1 MADRGVRRSRVLLS
15 LCVTLLLAGGGAG
28 CGKDGPRPG
37 EVLDEASRAGRT
49 AASFPAAAE
58 DYFHD
63 MDGGGALTRE
73 EIQGRNTWIV
83 WTGGNDRFW
92 DGITV
97 SSFGLFDLLK
107 IVSSHPDKSMEH
119 LDRSK
124 RWVYLGLVNEPCFDK
139 PTGPDPAALRPVARQ
154 ATRRLS
160 ARSLRERAAVSGCP
174 DRGAGRER
182 AGRLLL
188 RVRVG
193 DRRPPAVP
201 ESRLRRGGGQE
212 VGPGDATT
220 PTRSTTT
227 RRTWC
232 GRTASACPARSAT
245 SARAPPSRPPI
256 PRIRSGRTSPPTS
269 APSTSGSTASSAGRT
284 TGRTTCIQLLHTSR
298 PGALDTSLVSTD
310 YINNPRT
317 MNAVYLL
324 GPRLQVGKR
333 WGKETLAG
341 GGLNNSQFNDY
352 VKDGPADR
360 VLPEAEHRL
369 DPACP
374 EGRLGLGGRPGGPQS
389 RLPEHRPL
397 QRGVAAAL
405 QRPRRREA
413 DLARSRSASPGR
425 TPSTGSPPRL
435 RRRAWRSSSSRRP
448 CPTA

>member
-15 LCVTLLLAGGGAG
+15 LCVTLLLAG
-28 CGKDGPRPG
+28 CGKGAPRPG

-63 MDGGGALTRE
+63 MDGGGSLTRE

-119 LDRSK
+119 LDRNNA
-124 RWVYLGLVNEPCFDK
+124 LGVSRPGQRALLRQAD
-139 PTGPDPAALRPVARQ
+139 GPGPQALRPVARQ

-160 ARSLRERAAVSGCP
+160 ARSLRERAEVSGCP

-212 VGPGDATT
+212 LGPGALLH
-220 PTRSTTT
+220 
-227 RRTWC
+227 RREVLRLE
-232 GRTASACPARSAT
+232 GPGAAVPRRHVVRVLPRRAEPHQAAR
-245 SARAPPSRPPI
+245 
-256 PRIRSGRTSPPTS
+256 RSGEPQVGEPRAPTS

-284 TGRTTCIQLLHTSR
+284 IRR
-298 PGALDTSLVSTD
+298 N
-310 YINNPRT
+310 Y
-317 MNAVYLL
+317 MY
-324 GPRLQVGKR
+324 
-333 WGKETLAG
+333 
-341 GGLNNSQFNDY
+341 
-352 VKDGPADR
+352 PAAPH
-360 VLPEAEHRL
+360 V
-369 DPACP
+369 PA
-374 EGRLGLGGRPGGPQS
+374 R
-389 RLPEHRPL
+389 
-397 QRGVAAAL
+397 
-405 QRPRRREA
+405 RPRHLPRVDRLHQQPAHHERGLSA
-413 DLARSRSASPGR
+413 WARASRSASAG
-425 TPSTGSPPRL
+425 G
-435 RRRAWRSSSSRRP
+435 RRRSR
-448 CPTA
+448 AGA